1 MAHLPLTEKKK
12 PNDPWAT
19 LMRVGGSA
27 HAQGLETPS
36 SMFPSLRP
44 ERQGCV
50 RCHPMSL
57 SRDHMLNL
65 SGFAESVFQ
74 EGQAIVNLGYQL
86 DLGSCWGVGGHVWP
100 ERHLGN

>member
-1 MAHLPLTEKKK
+1 
-12 PNDPWAT
+12 
-19 LMRVGGSA
+19 
-27 HAQGLETPS
+27 
-36 SMFPSLRP
+36 
-44 ERQGCV
+44 
-50 RCHPMSL
+50 
-57 SRDHMLNL
+57 MLNL